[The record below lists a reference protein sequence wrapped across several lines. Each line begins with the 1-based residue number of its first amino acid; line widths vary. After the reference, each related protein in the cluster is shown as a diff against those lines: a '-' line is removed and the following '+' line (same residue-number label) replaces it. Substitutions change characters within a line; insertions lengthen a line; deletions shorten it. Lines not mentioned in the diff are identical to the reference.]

1 MPEHAS
7 ARQCTPEHEIAGQS
21 TPVHARARQC
31 KTKSFRKTHITA
43 LEFFKI
49 IQVI

>member
-1 MPEHAS
+1 VHAS
-7 ARQCTPEHEIAGQS
+7 ARQSTKEQARARQYTPE
-21 TPVHARARQC
+21 HARARQC

>member
-1 MPEHAS
+1 VHAS
-7 ARQCTPEHEIAGQS
+7 ARQSTTEQARARQYTPE
-21 TPVHARARQC
+21 HARARQC

>member
-1 MPEHAS
+1 VHAS
-7 ARQCTPEHEIAGQS
+7 ARQSTKEQARARQYTPE
-21 TPVHARARQC
+21 HARARQC

-49 IQVI
+49 IQLI